1 MRATIYLWG
10 CDDSTKFTLD
20 IEKEEVHLLER
31 IALMSEEV
39 STYQCMPT
47 FGFVLEDENE

>member
-1 MRATIYLWG
+1 MRVKIFLWG
-10 CDDSTKFTLD
+10 CDDSTEFTLD
-20 IEKEEVHLLER
+20 IEEEEVHLLEQ
-31 IALMSEEV
+31 IALMSEEA